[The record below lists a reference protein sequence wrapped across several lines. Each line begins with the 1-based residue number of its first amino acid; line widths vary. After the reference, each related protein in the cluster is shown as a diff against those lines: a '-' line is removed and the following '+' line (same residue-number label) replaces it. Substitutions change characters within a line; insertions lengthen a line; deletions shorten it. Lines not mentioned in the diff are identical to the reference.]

1 MRLTGRRGLLAA
13 VAATVFVL
21 LALLL
26 QTFLPSPLPKPE
38 PYMGPLPSAT
48 PPNEVAVFA
57 LVTGAHL
64 CVAAYG
70 YRGGSFF
77 DRREFSMAGTLVRH
91 PRGDLLIDTGFGRH
105 IDEQFAT
112 LPLLLRAIISS
123 VCVAVKPV
131 GEPDVGNP
139 RVRSYSLWQPAADQ
153 LKAAGYDQ
161 RSLRAVLL
169 THAHWD
175 HVSGLPDFPDVPVW
189 VTPQEREFIRKGGR
203 GQFGKPFAGIR
214 YEEYGFE
221 DGPYLGFPESHDVY
235 GDGSI
240 VVVPAPGHTPG
251 SVIIFVTLHNGA
263 RYAFVGDVVWQLEGI
278 TLREERSWL
287 IRRVVDS
294 DAAGTRQN
302 LLRMIAI
309 KVRLPELII
318 VPAHDMRTFAEMSTL
333 PPASGETRR

>member
-77 DRREFSMAGTLVRH
+77 DRREFSMAATLVRH
-91 PRGDLLIDTGFGRH
+91 PQGDLLIDTGFGRH
-105 IDEQFAT
+105 IDEQFHT
-112 LPLLLRAIISS
+112 MPLLFRAWTFYS
-123 VCVAVKPV
+123 VSRPAV
-131 GEPDVGNP
+131 
-139 RVRSYSLWQPAADQ
+139 DQ
-153 LKAAGYDQ
+153 FMAAGYDPK
-161 RSLRAVLL
+161 SLRAILL
-169 THAHWD
+169 THSHWD
-175 HVSGLPDFPDVPVW
+175 HESGLPDFPGVPVW
-189 VTPQEREFIRKGGR
+189 VTPEEREFITKGGR
-203 GQFGKPFAGIR
+203 TQFTPLFTGIR

-221 DGPYLGFPESHDVY
+221 GGPYLGFPSSHDVY

-251 SVIIFVTLHNGA
+251 SVI
-263 RYAFVGDVVWQLEGI
+263 
-278 TLREERSWL
+278 
-287 IRRVVDS
+287 
-294 DAAGTRQN
+294 
-302 LLRMIAI
+302 
-309 KVRLPELII
+309 
-318 VPAHDMRTFAEMSTL
+318 
-333 PPASGETRR
+333 